1 MNISDFNWRLDIYK
15 CEANVMDMVSMLRFH
30 DLHIVEYAHA
40 LGECVDYKLHS
51 PIREQ
56 LGARYDVRGIIFHYF
71 YRYDY

>member
-1 MNISDFNWRLDIYK
+1 
-15 CEANVMDMVSMLRFH
+15 MDMVSMSRFH